1 MGVQLSEVTAESLEV
16 ALESLRVAAESLRV
30 VIESLR
36 AAAESFLL
44 TIGLEHFGVDE
55 LHFTLHTSSDLF

>member
-16 ALESLRVAAESLRV
+16 
-30 VIESLR
+30 VIESLGV
-36 AAAESFLL
+36 AAESFLL
-44 TIGLEHFGVDE
+44 TIGLKHFGVDE